1 MLVSPLLFLPLP
13 VKWAPRLA
21 EDGDNGEG
29 TMDSLLQCMSL
40 CLWFFPPPFHQGGV
54 SLLFCRRL
62 WPHGAPR
69 PPSLGVMKQTL
80 PLTLCHV
87 TTKRNISWKL
97 PSQGS
102 LTRGSHHKNPIK
114 NLAPVHSW
122 AGSQWFPCL
131 GLHRSCQWLRNS
143 YIFTLIKRNM
153 MFTFPRKA
161 ILVCRPCNILGML
174 LNWLLGLS
182 VRSQT
187 QVCLLTQGKK

>member
-1 MLVSPLLFLPLP
+1 MLVSPLLFSPYLWNGLPGWQRMGIMG
-13 VKWAPRLA
+13 KAPQAALYNA
-21 EDGDNGEG
+21 
-29 TMDSLLQCMSL
+29 CL
-40 CLWFFPPPFHQGGV
+40 CVCDFFPPPFHQGGV

-114 NLAPVHSW
+114 NLAPVHAW